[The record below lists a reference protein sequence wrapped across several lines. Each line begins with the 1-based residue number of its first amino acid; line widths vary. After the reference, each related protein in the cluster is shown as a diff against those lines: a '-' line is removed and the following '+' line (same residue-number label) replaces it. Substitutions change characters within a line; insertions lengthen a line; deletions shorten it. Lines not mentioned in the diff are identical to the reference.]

1 MSVEKFGS
9 SFLYKGNLGGGGEF
23 REGDYSGG
31 DKNQMLFRHNSVLC
45 KENGCGVLAAG
56 EALGSTL
63 VHSLGEAKVSQLI
76 FTKATALVFTDK
88 ATETRTVKHIQPHC
102 HTKKHETEVSLSG
115 LTIFY

>member
-56 EALGSTL
+56 EALGSLLYTL
-63 VHSLGEAKVSQLI
+63 LGKQKSRNSFYQSSCLSVHRQGYGDMDCE
-76 FTKATALVFTDK
+76 TYPATL
-88 ATETRTVKHIQPHC
+88 P
-102 HTKKHETEVSLSG
+102 
-115 LTIFY
+115 Y